1 MKNKFNEWYSSLVY
15 KNLHSEN
22 PSPADLRLAVMKPLG
37 AQWLLNAF
45 TYLKN
50 NKEIIRNGF
59 RAAGITDALKLE

>member
-1 MKNKFNEWYSSLVY
+1 M
-15 KNLHSEN
+15 
-22 PSPADLRLAVMKPLG
+22 RPLG